1 MSATSKH
8 EFTVWQTVTLEA
20 EWYGDSFFVALAS
33 KNCPH
38 RFVKTDEAEEMMSK
52 LRGGTEDV
60 ELELFLV
67 HSGQLGLKGNA
78 SVDEIITA
86 AVQAGLEPCPREL
99 APYLLLKGWIPYGT
113 NFHAG
118 MRPIFIRIGTTPCV
132 AVFYVNGYH
141 NRLEH
146 VCCCEGQ
153 KFCQTYTTWLF
164 VKTRKG

>member
-1 MSATSKH
+1 MSATAKT
-8 EFTVWQTVTLEA
+8 EFKVWQTVTLEA
-20 EWYGDSFFVALAS
+20 EWCGDSFFVSLAS

-38 RFVKTDEAEEMMSK
+38 RFVQTDGAEEMMSK
-52 LRGGTEDV
+52 LRGSAEDV
-60 ELELFLV
+60 TLDLFLL
-67 HSGQLGLKGNA
+67 HPGELGLNGNA

-99 APYLLLKGWIPYGT
+99 APYLMLKEKVPYGT
-113 NFHAG
+113 TFHAG
-118 MRPIFIRIGTTPCV
+118 MRPIFIRIGSTPCI

-153 KFCQTYTTWLF
+153 TFSKVYTSWLF
-164 VKTRKG
+164 VKSHKQ